1 MFMKNWK
8 REILTI
14 PNLLSLFR
22 LVLIPF
28 YMVIYLNATKPFHF
42 LKAGTIMAISCL
54 TDAVDGKIARR
65 FHMVTNI
72 GKILD
77 PLADK
82 ITQFALTLC
91 LCMKYPILNP
101 VLILFVIKE
110 VFQLTLGIINL
121 KKGKMLSGA
130 LISGK
135 ICTTVLFISLIF
147 LVLFPTIQPAI
158 VTSIAIT
165 DSLFLAIAFANYIH
179 VYLGNKRNIQNLDFK

>member
-8 REILTI
+8 TEILTI

-22 LVLIPF
+22 LILIPF
-28 YMVIYLNATKPFHF
+28 YMAIYLNATRSVHF
-42 LKAGTIMAISCL
+42 WEAGTIMAVSCL

-91 LCMKYPILNP
+91 LCIKYPVLNP
-101 VLILFVIKE
+101 VLILFIIKE
-110 VFQLTLGIINL
+110 VFQIIFGIINL

-135 ICTTVLFISLIF
+135 VCTTVLFISLIF
-147 LVLFPTIQPAI
+147 LVLFPSIPPNI
-158 VTSIAIT
+158 VTLIAIT
-165 DSLFLAIAFANYIH
+165 DACFLAVAFANYIR
-179 VYLGNKRNIQNLDFK
+179 VYLVDGRNIHDLDFQ